1 MIRKRKAA
9 KRALVVGLLVAAFAC
24 GSAAAAAIP
33 VLLVNLHARLA
44 PVAGT
49 TATGQFSGS
58 LSVTIG
64 SELEPSEN
72 LPTPGRSQL
81 LWRLSLPALH
91 GPMSASLR
99 LRATKTASAAPAER
113 VLCSR
118 CSTTANGTL
127 NLTVAQG
134 LRIARSGAMVI
145 VRTPSATLRGA
156 VKVSPQMV
164 ALSAR

>member
-1 MIRKRKAA
+1 M
-9 KRALVVGLLVAAFAC
+9 RAFVVALLVAAVAC

-33 VLLVNLHARLA
+33 VLMVSLHARLA

-49 TATGQFSGS
+49 TATGQFNGS

-64 SELEPSEN
+64 SDQLEPSDN
-72 LPTPGRSQL
+72 LPNPGRSQL
-81 LWRLSLPALH
+81 FWKLSLPPLR
-91 GPMSASLR
+91 GPISASLR
-99 LRATKTASAAPAER
+99 LHATTSGSAAPAAR

-127 NLTVAQG
+127 SLTVAQG